1 MRIIN
6 PELTIEWVRGTL
18 SGKGVSVAIIDSGI
32 EAGHPAMAG
41 RVARGCEVAKG
52 DNGEICCRE
61 RPGPECVDCYGHGT
75 SVAGAVLGLAPS
87 ADLVSVRV
95 LDQYNACTGHELIA
109 GLRWAL
115 DQRIKLINM
124 SLATSK
130 KEFVP
135 GLYELCEQAYNQD
148 TIIVASKRNFGDL
161 GWPAIFSSVISVDRE
176 SFPENYWVRYYPK
189 SIIDFGASG
198 TGVRLPTLH
207 GGYALVTG
215 TSFATP
221 HVTGMIALLL
231 EAFPNLLPSE
241 AKTILKSLSI
251 RARGLGD

>member
-1 MRIIN
+1 MGN
-6 PELTIEWVRGTL
+6 NGNLV
-18 SGKGVSVAIIDSGI
+18 
-32 EAGHPAMAG
+32 HQ
-41 RVARGCEVAKG
+41 ARCGQA
-52 DNGEICCRE
+52 
-61 RPGPECVDCYGHGT
+61 
-75 SVAGAVLGLAPS
+75 L
-87 ADLVSVRV
+87 
-95 LDQYNACTGHELIA
+95 ELIA

-130 KEFVP
+130 KQFVP
-135 GLYELCEQAYNQD
+135 ELYDLCEQAYNQD
-148 TIIVASKRNFGDL
+148 AIIVASKRNFGDL

-176 SFPENYWVRYYPK
+176 NFPEKHWLRYYPK

-198 TGVRLPTLH
+198 TSVRLPTLQ
-207 GGYALVTG
+207 GGYTFATG

-231 EAFPNLLPSE
+231 EAFPDLLPSE

-251 RARGLGD
+251 HGCS